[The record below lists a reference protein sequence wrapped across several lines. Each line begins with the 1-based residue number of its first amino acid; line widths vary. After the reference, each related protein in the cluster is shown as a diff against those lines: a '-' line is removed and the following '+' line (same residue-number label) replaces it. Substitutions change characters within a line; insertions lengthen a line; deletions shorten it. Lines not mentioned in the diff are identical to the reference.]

1 MQEEKTA
8 DNASKVEVKKIDK
21 KDKSKAIEIKQLV
34 IFVLDGEE
42 YGAEITDLQEIIK
55 KTEIT
60 PIPNSPDFVKGI
72 INLRGKIVVVVDLEQ
87 RFNLSREKDQEPVHI
102 LIAEV
107 GGSTFGVLVDHV
119 EEVLSVPTSNIRATP
134 TMMSPKIDAGYIK
147 GVVVFEEEEI
157 KKGESR
163 LIVLLDLPMLLETKE
178 LMSFGELVK
187 SDKSVETKEQVEEV
201 EEK

>member
-1 MQEEKTA
+1 
-8 DNASKVEVKKIDK
+8 
-21 KDKSKAIEIKQLV
+21 
-34 IFVLDGEE
+34 
-42 YGAEITDLQEIIK
+42 
-55 KTEIT
+55 
-60 PIPNSPDFVKGI
+60 
-72 INLRGKIVVVVDLEQ
+72 
-87 RFNLSREKDQEPVHI
+87 
-102 LIAEV
+102 
-107 GGSTFGVLVDHV
+107 
-119 EEVLSVPTSNIRATP
+119 
-134 TMMSPKIDAGYIK
+134 MMSPKIDAGYIK